1 MPTEGEKLW
10 MAALRAQKPE
20 TPPAD
25 WYAVYR
31 PPKPAMSEIDLAM
44 MLLWPLVSAGS
55 TFAFYWLLS

>member
-1 MPTEGEKLW
+1 

-44 MLLWPLVSAGS
+44 MLLWPLVSAGT